1 MSDHRDNIHT
11 QAGYRADSLR
21 AALRHDEDDCE
32 ACDEGSCEVGGHWS
46 DEFLEIEVF
55 RSTNDPERT
64 IVCLLLGCGG
74 PTTRVT
80 VDQWDT
86 VTFFHSWGKANN
98 DADAPDQTEMEVWG
112 GDDADTW
119 RQVAEMVSEVYA

>member
-1 MSDHRDNIHT
+1 MTTNDHRDNIYT
-11 QAGYRADSLR
+11 AQASR
-21 AALRHDEDDCE
+21 AASVREAIERQDD
-32 ACDEGSCEVGGHWS
+32 DGHWS

-64 IVCLLLGCGG
+64 IVCMLLGCGG

-86 VTFFHSWGKANN
+86 VTFFHSWGKDGDA
-98 DADAPDQTEMEVWG
+98 ADAPDLTEIEVWG